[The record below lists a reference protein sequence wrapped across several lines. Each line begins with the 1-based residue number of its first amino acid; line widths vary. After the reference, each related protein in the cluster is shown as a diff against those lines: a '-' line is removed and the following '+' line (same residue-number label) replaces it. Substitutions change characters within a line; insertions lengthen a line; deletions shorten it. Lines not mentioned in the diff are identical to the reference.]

1 MLSSSTIK
9 GEGDKV
15 TMQLSASPTEN
26 KIKIL
31 VADDNESDRMILSSI
46 IIKQGHEVLTAS
58 DGKEALAIF

>member
-1 MLSSSTIK
+1 M
-9 GEGDKV
+9 

-58 DGKEALAIF
+58 DGK